1 MTQTPWLVLPVL
13 LTALPALAA
22 GDGEGDSH
30 FVWEAINLAILVGVL
45 VFFSRKPVT
54 AFLKSRRSQV
64 ADNLSS
70 SEKLLRESE
79 SRLAELKSKTE
90 NLDAELADIR
100 RETAERAEREAAEI
114 VAEAKATAARIE
126 RDAESAV
133 ERETLRAQQ
142 ALRKEAAELA
152 MELAAD
158 RLRGEVTDAD
168 RSRLVDEFVE
178 RVRDGAEAS

>member
-1 MTQTPWLVLPVL
+1 MIRTTWLILPVL
-13 LTALPALAA
+13 LIALPAFAA
-22 GDGEGDSH
+22 GDGGGGSH
-30 FVWEAINLAILVGVL
+30 FVWEAINLIILVGVL
-45 VFFSRKPVT
+45 IFFSRKPVT
-54 AFLKSRRSQV
+54 AFLKSRRSEV
-64 ADNLSS
+64 ADNLSA

-79 SRLAELKSKTE
+79 SRLAELKRKTE
-90 NLDAELADIR
+90 NLDAELAEIR
-100 RETAERAEREAAEI
+100 RETAERAEREAVEI
-114 VAEAKATAARIE
+114 VAEAKTTAARIE

-152 MELAAD
+152 MELAGE

-178 RVRDGAEAS
+178 RVGDGAEAS